1 MERLGIVVPAY
12 NSEKFLRRCLD
23 SIIDQ
28 TFDDFKCIIVD
39 DGSSDNTKN
48 ICREYEEKD
57 KRIYA
62 LYQNRGGYQQQET
75 GH

>member
-28 TFDDFKCIIVD
+28 TFDDFITHFFLK
-39 DGSSDNTKN
+39 
-48 ICREYEEKD
+48 
-57 KRIYA
+57 
-62 LYQNRGGYQQQET
+62 
-75 GH
+75 